1 MGKKKTYQ
9 LGRKHHQFYIT
20 FDEKKGEYIIK
31 FIPREYNEEKIL
43 DLIVQDHSLYMG
55 TYAECQAFKH
65 GYTAGYNIMKTYL
78 KSNLERYMG
87 EIANHVFNHNIRMED
102 APEKTSKKKN
112 VGK

>member
-1 MGKKKTYQ
+1 MRKKKTYQ

-31 FIPREYNEEKIL
+31 PIPREYNEEQVL
-43 DLIVQDHSLYMG
+43 DLIVREHNLYMG

-65 GYTAGYNIMKTYL
+65 GYTAKSYL
-78 KSNLERYMG
+78 KSNLDHYMG
-87 EIANHVFNHNIRMED
+87 EIAEHVFNHNIRMED
-102 APEKTSKKKN
+102 VPEKTPKKKN